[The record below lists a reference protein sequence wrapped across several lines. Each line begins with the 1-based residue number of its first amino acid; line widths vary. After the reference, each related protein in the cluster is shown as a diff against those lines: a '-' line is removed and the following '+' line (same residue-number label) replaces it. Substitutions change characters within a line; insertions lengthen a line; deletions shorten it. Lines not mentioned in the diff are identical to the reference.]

1 MQLQVSTT
9 PEFEAQLR
17 TMISQTVAEMLQR
30 PQAEQKV
37 PDFLNLGQAADF
49 IHLSRGTLNK
59 LIKNGELKVT
69 FIGSA
74 KRISKAQLIQFMAD
88 KAI

>member
-1 MQLQVSTT
+1 
-9 PEFEAQLR
+9 
-17 TMISQTVAEMLQR
+17 MLQR
-30 PQAEQKV
+30 PQAEQKG

>member
-1 MQLQVSTT
+1 MQLQVTTT
-9 PEFEAQLR
+9 PEFEAQLQ
-17 TMISQTVAEMLQR
+17 TMVRRTVAEMMQQ
-30 PQAEQKV
+30 PQAQQKA

-74 KRISKAQLIQFMAD
+74 KRISKAQLIQFMTD

>member
-17 TMISQTVAEMLQR
+17 AMVSQTVAEMLQR